1 MQLNKVFLR
10 RNQFD
15 TILGFAPITIDQLK
29 SALRDQPSDE
39 YEFNYLN
46 NHQTLLADLQ
56 RERPELVL
64 NLCDEG
70 YRNDPRQELHVPA
83 LLEMLGIPYSGG
95 TPQCLAACYDK
106 ALVRGV
112 ARDLGIPIPVGF
124 VVSPDESA
132 FPLPE
137 RFPVIVKPTMGDSS
151 HGIYTSN
158 VVHNAGDFSDVI
170 NKLQRAYRVPI
181 LVEEFLT
188 GDDLTVGII
197 GNLSDEYKVLPI
209 GVTDYSGLP
218 DDLPPLC
225 GYESKWFPDSPY
237 WTQIK
242 FIPANLP
249 DNIQREI
256 VDWSLLLK
264 DRFEC
269 HDSVRLDWR
278 CNSAGE
284 PRLLEINPNPGWC
297 WDGHLNQM
305 AQFEGMSYANMLQMI
320 LRSAEARY
328 QMIALARTGNGDQP
342 IRERAIAEVE
352 VDNPSV
358 PEDRTR

>member
-1 MQLNKVFLR
+1 MGTCLDSNRIQKRLNSVYPYKTA
-10 RNQFD
+10 RN
-15 TILGFAPITIDQLK
+15 
-29 SALRDQPSDE
+29 
-39 YEFNYLN
+39 
-46 NHQTLLADLQ
+46 H
-56 RERPELVL
+56 
-64 NLCDEG
+64 
-70 YRNDPRQELHVPA
+70 
-83 LLEMLGIPYSGG
+83 
-95 TPQCLAACYDK
+95 
-106 ALVRGV
+106 
-112 ARDLGIPIPVGF
+112 
-124 VVSPDESA
+124 
-132 FPLPE
+132 
-137 RFPVIVKPTMGDSS
+137 
-151 HGIYTSN
+151 
-158 VVHNAGDFSDVI
+158 
-170 NKLQRAYRVPI
+170 
-181 LVEEFLT
+181 
-188 GDDLTVGII
+188 
-197 GNLSDEYKVLPI
+197 KVLPI

-237 WTQIK
+237 WTQLK

-278 CNSAGE
+278 CNSKGE

-297 WDGHLNQM
+297 WDGQLNQM

-342 IRERAIAEVE
+342 IRERAIAGV
-352 VDNPSV
+352 
-358 PEDRTR
+358 